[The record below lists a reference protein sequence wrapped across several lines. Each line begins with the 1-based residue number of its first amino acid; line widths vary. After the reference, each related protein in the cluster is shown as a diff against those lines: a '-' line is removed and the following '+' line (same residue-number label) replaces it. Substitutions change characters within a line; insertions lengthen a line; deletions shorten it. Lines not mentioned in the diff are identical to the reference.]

1 MSSIRDHSAVL
12 VAVIEAIF
20 HDPCPRGFALN
31 LSKAEMLTAL
41 VKTKCINPADLP
53 EPGAGCP
60 VEAVLPDSAARSCRA
75 MGVEWIRQL
84 VRFIRADLLT
94 LPDIGDRYEG
104 RRPTRSRPSLP
115 SVACCLWTA
124 TRRCGV

>member
-84 VRFIRADLLT
+84 VRFTTARDTA
-94 LPDIGDRYEG
+94 
-104 RRPTRSRPSLP
+104 PT
-115 SVACCLWTA
+115 C
-124 TRRCGV
+124 